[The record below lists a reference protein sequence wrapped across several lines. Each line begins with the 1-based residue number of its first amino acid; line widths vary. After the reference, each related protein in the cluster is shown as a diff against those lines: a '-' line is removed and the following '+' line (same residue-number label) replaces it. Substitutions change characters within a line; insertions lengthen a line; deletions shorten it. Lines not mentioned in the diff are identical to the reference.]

1 MKTPKAQIQN
11 LSKRL
16 TRLSALGILATLAP
30 LATSTVAQ
38 AQTQLSADDAIY
50 ARARQLSNG
59 EVLASVVAFTGGNH
73 IDLYASSNSGTSFS
87 KVGSINDTEFA
98 TGLCCGTIFQLPR
111 AVGTLPAGT
120 ILWAG
125 SVGQDAANRRMKIK
139 IYKSADNGRSWSYL
153 SAVTAANTGGYW
165 EPEFSISNDG
175 ALVMMYSDET
185 NAAYSQRLVKTR
197 SYNGTA
203 WQDLGDMVSSTVQAD
218 RPGMAVVSK
227 LASGSRIMTFELCGP
242 AACTVF
248 YKTSTD
254 GWDWGDAHNVGS
266 AIRLADGRYFAHA
279 PTNTVM
285 PNGAIMVVGQVLMN
299 GDGSVAAANGSTIFK
314 SASGS
319 VTGPWTTIT
328 APVFVPGAYDNYC
341 PNYSSPLLSVSN
353 GASVLELA
361 SRVQTSH
368 CLMYFGRGSAN

>member
-1 MKTPKAQIQN
+1 
-11 LSKRL
+11 
-16 TRLSALGILATLAP
+16 
-30 LATSTVAQ
+30 
-38 AQTQLSADDAIY
+38 
-50 ARARQLSNG
+50 
-59 EVLASVVAFTGGNH
+59 
-73 IDLYASSNSGTSFS
+73 
-87 KVGSINDTEFA
+87 
-98 TGLCCGTIFQLPR
+98 
-111 AVGTLPAGT
+111 
-120 ILWAG
+120 
-125 SVGQDAANRRMKIK
+125 
-139 IYKSADNGRSWSYL
+139 
-153 SAVTAANTGGYW
+153 
-165 EPEFSISNDG
+165 
-175 ALVMMYSDET
+175 
-185 NAAYSQRLVKTR
+185 
-197 SYNGTA
+197 
-203 WQDLGDMVSSTVQAD
+203 
-218 RPGMAVVSK
+218 MAVVSK
-227 LASGSRIMTFELCGP
+227 LAGGSRIMTFELCGP

-299 GDGSVAAANGSTIFK
+299 GDGSVAAANGSIIFK

-328 APVFVPGAYDNYC
+328 APVSVPGAYDNYC

-353 GASVLELA
+353 GASVLEMA